1 MKTRNQMI
9 KHGTPR
15 LMSPMS
21 PARPSALTKK
31 PAALGIKQQP
41 GGALHMP
48 PLEACDGVDV
58 WVTPSQARKIL
69 GIAASA
75 IYRLVEPDRPF
86 LVAKRPLPRKIL
98 ISLRSVKAFSEATKN
113 PEFWQ
118 SPPLQQQLGAKLKQI
133 AENKA

>member
-1 MKTRNQMI
+1 MKSRHQMF
-9 KHGTPR
+9 KHGATR
-15 LMSPMS
+15 QMS
-21 PARPSALTKK
+21 PAGPARPAILTKK
-31 PAALGIKQQP
+31 PAAPGIKQQP
-41 GGALHMP
+41 PGAWRVP
-48 PLEACDGVDV
+48 ALEACSGVDV

-69 GIAASA
+69 GIAPSA

-113 PEFWQ
+113 PDFWQ
-118 SPPLQQQLGAKLKQI
+118 SPSLQQQFGAKLKLI